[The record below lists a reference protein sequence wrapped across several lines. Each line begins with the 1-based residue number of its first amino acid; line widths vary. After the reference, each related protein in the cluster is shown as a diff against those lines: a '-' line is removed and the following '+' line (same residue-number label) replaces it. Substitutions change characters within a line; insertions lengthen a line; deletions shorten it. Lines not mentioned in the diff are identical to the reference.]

1 MWQSHSEKR
10 LVAWADL
17 RNSCKENPNLDE
29 VITIIHN
36 WWQQAPMVLRYLHCD
51 LVDDWP
57 DPWDLIA
64 ENTYCSLAKCL
75 GMCYTIRMLARQDID
90 NVCILEIDNNDYI
103 VQVNNGLYCLNWNVD
118 KVVNMKQL
126 ENIEITR
133 NIDSAVFAHKI
144 R

>member
-1 MWQSHSEKR
+1 MWQGHPEKR

-17 RNSCKENPNLDE
+17 RNSCKENPNLGE
-29 VITIIHN
+29 VITIIHD

-51 LVDDWP
+51 LIKDWP

-64 ENTYCSLAKCL
+64 ENTYCGLAKCL
-75 GMCYTIRMLARQDID
+75 GMCYTICMLERQDVD
-90 NVCILEIDNNDYI
+90 NVCILEVDNNDYI
-103 VQVNNGLYCLNWNVD
+103 VQVNNGLYCLNWNVN
-118 KVVNMKQL
+118 KIVNMKL
-126 ENIEITR
+126 EEIEITR

>member
-1 MWQSHSEKR
+1 MWQGHPEKR

-17 RNSCKENPNLDE
+17 RNSCKENPDLKD

-36 WWQQAPMVLRYLHCD
+36 WWQQAPMVMRYLHCD

-75 GMCYTIRMLARQDID
+75 GMCYTICMLERQDLD
-90 NVCILEIDNNDYI
+90 NVCILEVDNNDYI
-103 VQVNNGLYCLNWNVD
+103 VQVNNGLYCLNWNVN
-118 KVVNMKQL
+118 KIVNMKL
-126 ENIEITR
+126 EEIEVTR

>member
-75 GMCYTIRMLARQDID
+75 GMCYTICMLGRQDID
-90 NVCILEIDNNDYI
+90 DVCILEIDNNDYI
-103 VQVNNGLYCLNWNVD
+103 VRLNKGLYCLNWNID
-118 KVVNMKQL
+118 NVVNMKQL

>member
-1 MWQSHSEKR
+1 MWQGHPEKR

-17 RNSCKENPNLDE
+17 RNSCKENPNLKE
-29 VITIIHN
+29 LITTIHD
-36 WWQQAPMVLRYLHCD
+36 WWQQAPMVLHYLHCD

-75 GMCYTIRMLARQDID
+75 GMCYTICMLERQDVD
-90 NVCILEIDNNDYI
+90 DVCILEIDNNDYI
-103 VQVNNGLYCLNWNVD
+103 VRLNNGLYCLNWNID

-126 ENIEITR
+126 QDIKITR

>member
-29 VITIIHN
+29 MITIIHD

-51 LVDDWP
+51 LVNDWP

-75 GMCYTIRMLARQDID
+75 GMCYTICMLDRQDVD
-90 NVCILEIDNNDYI
+90 DVCILEIDNNDYI
-103 VQVNNGLYCLNWNVD
+103 VRLNKGLYCLNWNID

>member
-1 MWQSHSEKR
+1 MWQGHPEKR

-17 RNSCKENPNLDE
+17 RNSCKENPTLKE
-29 VITIIHN
+29 VITTIHD
-36 WWQQAPMVLRYLHCD
+36 WWQQAPMVLHYLHCD

-75 GMCYTIRMLARQDID
+75 GMCYTICMLERQDVD
-90 NVCILEIDNNDYI
+90 DVCILEIDNNDYI
-103 VQVNNGLYCLNWNVD
+103 VRLNNGLYCLNWNID

-126 ENIEITR
+126 QDIKITR

>member
-29 VITIIHN
+29 VITIIHD

-51 LVDDWP
+51 LVNDWP

-75 GMCYTIRMLARQDID
+75 GMCYTICMLDRQDVD
-90 NVCILEIDNNDYI
+90 DVCILEIDNNDYI
-103 VQVNNGLYCLNWNVD
+103 VRLNKGLYCLNWNID

>member
-29 VITIIHN
+29 MITIIHD

-51 LVDDWP
+51 LVNDWP

-75 GMCYTIRMLARQDID
+75 GMCYTICMLDRQDVD
-90 NVCILEIDNNDYI
+90 DVCILEIDNNDYI
-103 VQVNNGLYCLNWNVD
+103 VQVNKGLYCLNWNID

>member
-51 LVDDWP
+51 LVNDWP

-103 VQVNNGLYCLNWNVD
+103 VQVNKGLYCLNWNVD

>member
-29 VITIIHN
+29 VITIIHD

-75 GMCYTIRMLARQDID
+75 GMCYTICMLDRQDVD
-90 NVCILEIDNNDYI
+90 DVCILEIDNNDYI
-103 VQVNNGLYCLNWNVD
+103 VRLNKGLYCLNWNID

>member
-17 RNSCKENPNLDE
+17 RNSCKENPSLDE
-29 VITIIHN
+29 VITTIHD
-36 WWQQAPMVLRYLHCD
+36 WWQQAPMVLHYLHCD

-75 GMCYTIRMLARQDID
+75 GMCYTIRMLGRQDVD
-90 NVCILEIDNNDYI
+90 DVCILEIDNNDYI
-103 VQVNNGLYCLNWNVD
+103 FQINNGLYCLNWNID

>member
-103 VQVNNGLYCLNWNVD
+103 VQVNKGLYCLNWNVD

>member
-90 NVCILEIDNNDYI
+90 DVCILEIDNNDYI
-103 VQVNNGLYCLNWNVD
+103 VQVNKGLYCLNWNID

>member
-29 VITIIHN
+29 VITTIHD

-51 LVDDWP
+51 LVNDWP

-75 GMCYTIRMLARQDID
+75 GMCYTICMLDRQDVD
-90 NVCILEIDNNDYI
+90 DVCILEIDNNDYI
-103 VQVNNGLYCLNWNVD
+103 VRLNKGLYCLNWNID

-133 NIDSAVFAHKI
+133 NIDSAVFVHKI

>member
-103 VQVNNGLYCLNWNVD
+103 VQVNKGLYCLNWNID

>member
-1 MWQSHSEKR
+1 MWQSHPEKR

-17 RNSCKENPNLDE
+17 RNSCKENPNLEE
-29 VITIIHN
+29 VITTIHD

-75 GMCYTIRMLARQDID
+75 GMCYTIRMLGRQDVD
-90 NVCILEIDNNDYI
+90 DVCILEIDNNDYI
-103 VQVNNGLYCLNWNVD
+103 VQINNGLYCLNWNID

>member
-1 MWQSHSEKR
+1 MWQGHSEKR

-17 RNSCKENPNLDE
+17 RNSCKENPNLEE
-29 VITIIHN
+29 VITTIHD

-103 VQVNNGLYCLNWNVD
+103 VQVNKGLYCLNWNID